1 MSAQPSPKPSLKTL
15 PNRRWRALALGLSTV
30 LGLRRQ
36 GFFIPHRYADRLPG
50 PGERPA
56 YAAAGECLKA
66 REGDFQ
72 SLLSRFGH
80 YAAEFAAI
88 GKEPPP
94 APRWDQTW
102 FPRLDAAAA
111 YTLVRERKPARI
123 VEVGSG
129 HSTRFVARAVAD
141 AGLSTKVTA
150 IDPAPRAALSGLPIE
165 WIRATLQQAG
175 AAPFESLG
183 PGDMVIIDS
192 SHILMPGSDV
202 DSFFGHILP
211 RLPAGILLHVHDIFL
226 PDDYPVSWAWR
237 GYNEQLLL
245 LAYLHSAKWRPVWAS
260 HYVATRMAE
269 AVEGSAAGAL
279 PLAEGAPESSLWLE
293 RSEAVT

>member
-1 MSAQPSPKPSLKTL
+1 MSAQSSPKPSPKIL

-30 LGLRRQ
+30 LGLKRQ

-56 YAAAGECLKA
+56 YAAVRERLAA

-72 SLLSRFGH
+72 SLLSRFGD

-88 GKEPPP
+88 GTEPPP

-175 AAPFESLG
+175 ATPFESLD

-245 LAYLHSAKWRPVWAS
+245 LAYLHSAEWRPVWAS